1 MNEIKPKHQIMI
13 GIIISLL
20 LFSGCWGKPSP
31 TATESPQPF
40 SELPKEDRKY
50 VMRAVAELSK
60 QENIDPNT
68 VELVSLEF
76 TEFSDASLGV
86 PEPGETYAQVI
97 TPGYIIIL
105 EHEGQQ
111 YEFHASDDRTV
122 RVPE

>member
-1 MNEIKPKHQIMI
+1 MKALKSTYKIMFW
-13 GIIISLL
+13 IIISLV
-20 LFSGCWGKPSP
+20 LFTGCGGESDPVE
-31 TATESPQPF
+31 TEPPQPF
-40 SELPKEDRKY
+40 AELPKENRKY

-60 QENIDPNT
+60 QKNIDPNT

-105 EHEGQQ
+105 EHEGKQ

>member
-1 MNEIKPKHQIMI
+1 MKVQKSTCKIMLWF
-13 GIIISLL
+13 IISLV
-20 LFSGCWGKPSP
+20 LFTGCWGESDPVE
-31 TATESPQPF
+31 TEPPQPF
-40 SELPKEDRKY
+40 AELPKENRKY

-68 VELVSLEF
+68 VELVSLKF

-105 EHEGQQ
+105 EHEGKQ